1 MPTSVRLDDET
12 QRLLQRLA
20 NRKSQTKSEVIRAA
34 IETLAAVEQLEEQ
47 AKGPHELVSD
57 LIGCVSGGPEDL
69 STQTGKRFRD
79 LLTSKAG

>member
-1 MPTSVRLDDET
+1 VPTSVRLDENT

-34 IETLAAVEQLEEQ
+34 IEALAAAEQLEEQ
-47 AKGPHELVSD
+47 STGPNELVAD

-69 STQTGKRFRD
+69 STQTGIQFRNLLASKRE
-79 LLTSKAG
+79 